1 MKLAIKGK
9 KKVSGTIQISG
20 SKNSAVAIIPAAV
33 LCDETVTLKNIPQIS
48 DVTALI
54 SILNE
59 QGFTTFFEN
68 NTLIIKKE
76 RKIKTTFLSD
86 KSENLRGSY
95 YFMGSFLGQ
104 AKKIK
109 IKQIG
114 GCNLGSRPIDYHLEC
129 FKKLNAKVKIT
140 KNETILKTRKLK
152 GSNITLPFPS
162 VGATI
167 NAIICATKAFGKTKI
182 TNAATEPEVVDVCD
196 FLNSMG
202 AHIIGIGTNEIQV
215 TGVKYLHSTVY
226 TIISDRIEAGT
237 YLTLGALLD
246 NSRITVE
253 GINPLHLVPF
263 IRVLEEMNVNIKIN
277 KNSIT
282 AFRTEDIKPCHITT
296 SPHPG
301 FPTDLGPIIAV
312 LMLKACNTSTIK
324 ETIFENRFSH
334 IAELNKM
341 NANISY
347 EDSTIKVYPSNL
359 KPANLYAYDLRCA
372 AALLLASLSTKG
384 LTTIDNIDVLFRG
397 YEKPLEKLS
406 KLGFHLYI
414 I

>member
-1 MKLAIKGK
+1 
-9 KKVSGTIQISG
+9 
-20 SKNSAVAIIPAAV
+20 
-33 LCDETVTLKNIPQIS
+33 
-48 DVTALI
+48 
-54 SILNE
+54 
-59 QGFTTFFEN
+59 
-68 NTLIIKKE
+68 
-76 RKIKTTFLSD
+76 
-86 KSENLRGSY
+86 
-95 YFMGSFLGQ
+95 
-104 AKKIK
+104 
-109 IKQIG
+109 
-114 GCNLGSRPIDYHLEC
+114 
-129 FKKLNAKVKIT
+129 
-140 KNETILKTRKLK
+140 
-152 GSNITLPFPS
+152 
-162 VGATI
+162 
-167 NAIICATKAFGKTKI
+167 
-182 TNAATEPEVVDVCD
+182 
-196 FLNSMG
+196 
-202 AHIIGIGTNEIQV
+202 
-215 TGVKYLHSTVY
+215 
-226 TIISDRIEAGT
+226 
-237 YLTLGALLD
+237 
-246 NSRITVE
+246 
-253 GINPLHLVPF
+253 
-263 IRVLEEMNVNIKIN
+263 MNVNIKIN